1 MGYKFGQNLKF
12 VEVEIGESVYEVEI
26 TDKTAKTLQDF
37 GAEALSYKEKKEFDF
52 NEAEDFVIDFFH
64 AILGEEQANQLLDE
78 IPERYR
84 NVFEYLFI
92 ATHISESVTIGLK
105 KATAQSKPNPNPTP
119 RYKSK
124 RR

>member
-26 TDKTAKTLQDF
+26 TDKTARTLQDF
-37 GAEALSYKEKKEFDF
+37 GAEALSYQGREKFDF
-52 NEAEDFVIDFFH
+52 DEAEEFVIDFFH
-64 AILGEEQANQLLDE
+64 AILGEEQANQLMDE
-78 IPERYR
+78 IPERFK

-92 ATHISESVTIGLK
+92 ASHISDSVTIGLK
-105 KATAQSKPNPNPTP
+105 KATTQSKPNPNPTP